1 MFELEAAQRQAVIMQ
16 FVTKVNRFIRSDMPG
31 FPHITKEGR
40 WVTTADGWWT
50 GGFWVGQLWWLW
62 KYTGDTAFRS
72 AAERYLSLLEPR
84 KDAATI
90 DFDLGFLYAY
100 GFALGHRV
108 TGEITYRRVALEAA
122 ERLLSLVH
130 PATGL
135 IYQVYP
141 QRVVRYGAHVASSI
155 IDVMM
160 NLTLLWWAYEQTGDS
175 RYRDVARQHA
185 HKTAEWVVRPDGS
198 TAHVVDFDAQTGQLL
213 RLDTHQG
220 YASNS
225 CWARGQAWAIYGFLQ
240 AFHYTGEEAFLK
252 IFYRLLTYWT
262 NHVPADGVPY
272 WDFDAPPDSQHVR
285 DTSAAAIVLAALAQ
299 ARRWQTPILTAD
311 MLEERTWQGLFQNYL
326 APDDEDGVLT
336 DGCFHYPRGEG
347 ISAATVWGDYYLLE
361 ALDDLRIRHAR
372 IGHIL
377 REKEG
382 KRMDSLRN
390 RKEI

>member
-1 MFELEAAQRQAVIMQ
+1 MTLEAAQRQAVIMQ
-16 FVTKVNRFIRSDMPG
+16 FVTKVNRFIRSDILE
-31 FPHITKEGR
+31 FPHITKDGR

-62 KYTGDTAFRS
+62 KCTGDTAFRS
-72 AAERYLSLLEPR
+72 AAERYLALLEPR

-175 RYRDVARQHA
+175 RYRNVARQHA

-220 YASNS
+220 YALDS

-240 AFHYTGEEAFLK
+240 AFHYTGEETFLK
-252 IFYRLLTYWT
+252 IFHRLLTYWT

-299 ARRWQTPILTAD
+299 ARCWQTPILTAD

-361 ALDDLRIRHAR
+361 ALDDLRTRHAR